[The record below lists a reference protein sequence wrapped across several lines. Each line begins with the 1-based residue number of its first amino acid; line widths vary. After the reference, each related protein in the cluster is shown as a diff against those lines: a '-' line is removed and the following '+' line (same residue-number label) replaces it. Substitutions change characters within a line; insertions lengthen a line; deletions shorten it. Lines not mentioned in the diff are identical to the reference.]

1 MNDVVINVMGFIF
14 FYAASYGICILFCKN
29 SPEKSAG
36 HIRVSMLVEII
47 LALRPCKY
55 GDNEVQIYSLIHQI
69 LLQAGL
75 ITFLSIII
83 LEPNEPALALRVFSG
98 IFMATV
104 MTSFFG
110 RNICRMIYIKK
121 NKNNNNNNN

>member
-36 HIRVSMLVEII
+36 HIRINMLVEII
-47 LALRPCKY
+47 LVLRPCKY
-55 GDNEVQIYSLIHQI
+55 GDNEVHIYSLIHQM
-69 LLQAGL
+69 LLQIGL
-75 ITFLSIII
+75 MTFLSMIIV
-83 LEPNEPALALRVFSG
+83 EPSEPARALRVFSG
-98 IFMATV
+98 IFIATV

-121 NKNNNNNNN
+121 NNNNNNN